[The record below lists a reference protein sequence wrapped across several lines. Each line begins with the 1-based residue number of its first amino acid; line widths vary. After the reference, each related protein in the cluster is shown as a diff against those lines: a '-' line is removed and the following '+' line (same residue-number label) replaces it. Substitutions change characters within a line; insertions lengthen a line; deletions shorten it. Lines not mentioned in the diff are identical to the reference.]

1 MACTRYREAGLTL
14 IELLVAVVI
23 GAVVLA
29 ALNSVVSLGLRTQS
43 AGTQAND
50 LLYQGQFA
58 LERMVDAARG
68 VAPQLLTTPAADS
81 TGDWFA
87 PARFCRNAADQLIET
102 TTADNTCAGS
112 TVIASNVTAFSAQ
125 LPSNAGAVDKP
136 LGVLSLTLTHSAAA
150 EALTLTTSVRLGGGT
165 L

>member
-1 MACTRYREAGLTL
+1 MARPLHTQAGLTV
-14 IELLVAVVI
+14 IELMIAVTI

-29 ALNSVVSLGLRTQS
+29 ALSSVVSLGLRAQT

-58 LERMVDAARG
+58 MERMVRAARG
-68 VAPQLLTTPAADS
+68 VAPQLLATPAANS

-87 PARFCRNAADQLIET
+87 PARFCRNAANQLIET
-102 TTADNTCAGS
+102 TTADNTCAGL

-150 EALTLTTSVRLGGGT
+150 EPLTLTTSVRLGGGT

>member
-1 MACTRYREAGLTL
+1 MTARMRTQAGLTV
-14 IELLVAVVI
+14 IELMIAVTI
-23 GAVVLA
+23 GAIVLA
-29 ALNSVVSLGLRTQS
+29 ALNSVVSLGLRAQT

-58 LERMVDAARG
+58 LERMVRAARG
-68 VAPQLLTTPAADS
+68 VAPQLLAAPAADS

-87 PARFCRNAADQLIET
+87 PARFCRNASNQLIET
-102 TTADNTCAGS
+102 TTADNTCAGT
-112 TVIASNVTAFSAQ
+112 TVIASNVTAFSAE
-125 LPSNAGAVDKP
+125 LPANAGAVDKP

-150 EALTLTTSVRLGGGT
+150 EPVTLTTSVRLGGGM